1 MNAVVN
7 ILSWLITNTEFCD
20 WIKMI
25 FRLDIITSLPWN
37 VAASRYD
44 SATNERLF
52 CTVNKAP
59 GIDILKKSFG
69 LFMISFLSWFK
80 NFSVD
85 KPCKI
90 KLS

>member
-1 MNAVVN
+1 
-7 ILSWLITNTEFCD
+7 
-20 WIKMI
+20 MI
-25 FRLDIITSLPWN
+25 FCLTIWTRLPWN

-44 SATNERLF
+44 SAKNDKLF

-69 LFMISFLSWFK
+69 LFMISVLSWFK